1 MRTASLQQMRYWYGC
16 YKRSRLTKIVGD
28 SSECAYKKC
37 SSEKI
42 RAWYQLSYFID
53 DLKVIA
59 AGVQR
64 FTAAGFI
71 ERDGIRWFR
80 VETSMYSYE
89 IEADKL

>member
-1 MRTASLQQMRYWYGC
+1 MRKASLRQFQYWYGC
-16 YKRSRLTKIVGD
+16 YQRSNLTDIVGG

-37 SSEKI
+37 SAEKV
-42 RAWYQLSYFID
+42 RAWYLLSFIID

-71 ERDGIRWFR
+71 ERDGVKWFR